1 MTTTVLNPKIENI
14 ENKIPEKS
22 SLVTATVLNTKTVE
36 VEIKI
41 LGNSIYITFHNFH
54 KVTEE
59 HFEETLKQTDLVVRT
74 NFDNKLISINR
85 RITSNK
91 TKDSL

>member
-1 MTTTVLNPKIENI
+1 MTTTVLNTKIKNI
-14 ENKIPEKS
+14 ENKIPDKS

-41 LGNSIYITFHNFH
+41 LDNSIYITFHNFH

-59 HFEETLKQTDLVVRT
+59 NFEGTLKQTNLVVKT

-91 TKDSL
+91 TKHSI